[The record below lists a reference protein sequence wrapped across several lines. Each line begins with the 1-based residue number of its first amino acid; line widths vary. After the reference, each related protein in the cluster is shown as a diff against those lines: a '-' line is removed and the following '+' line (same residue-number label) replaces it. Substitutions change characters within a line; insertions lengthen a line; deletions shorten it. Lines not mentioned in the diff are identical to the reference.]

1 MRGWNQDFHLSRVSG
16 GMDLTHSAQKKGKQV
31 IKKLKLAQQRQSR
44 LVQETNLVKVQS
56 DTSIVV
62 QPPSITAQIQ
72 KNVQRVDAR
81 APPPDEQTVG
91 GCGRHKVPLLN
102 KQEAPTCKSSAW
114 LCFCHCQLASQRCSG
129 QSRENVRLQEPSMAL
144 MYKIHSGTED
154 PQHISVVLFLLTNK
168 RRRLTLGCRGQ
179 EVDVMWSN

>member
-1 MRGWNQDFHLSRVSG
+1 MA
-16 GMDLTHSAQKKGKQV
+16 LTHSARKKKRKKGKQV

-44 LVQETNLVKVQS
+44 LVKETNLVKVES

-91 GCGRHKVPLLN
+91 GCGRHKV
-102 KQEAPTCKSSAW
+102 
-114 LCFCHCQLASQRCSG
+114 HC
-129 QSRENVRLQEPSMAL
+129 
-144 MYKIHSGTED
+144 
-154 PQHISVVLFLLTNK
+154 
-168 RRRLTLGCRGQ
+168 
-179 EVDVMWSN
+179 